1 MREKVRN
8 YRLARRYFRLFEILC
23 YAGLVADIVTF
34 GLGFGKLGDP
44 YARVQGAF
52 MVVASIAGGFFLLF
66 MIVMTQVG
74 RAIVDTAENSREA
87 LERVGQEIPTAPAPA
102 KPGD

>member
-1 MREKVRN
+1 MREKGRS

-23 YAGLVADIVTF
+23 YIGLAADILAF
-34 GLGFGKLGDP
+34 ALGFGKLGDP

-52 MVVASIAGGFFLLF
+52 MVVASLAGGFFLLF

-74 RAIVDTAENSREA
+74 RAVVDTAENSRDV
-87 LERVGQEIPTAPAPA
+87 LQRVGQGAPTAPAPA
-102 KPGD
+102 TTDS